1 MLYFSHVVFLLA
13 NTPDIIEVNVT
24 RPERNREV
32 KVFHFDSVNIDGM
45 LHDVYE
51 IAVYGDMEDV
61 LADKYKAWFRG
72 RNEVLVR
79 VPSME
84 VFFLDSAGFDQ
95 HMKKANVHFDRSQES
110 HDVARN
116 RILKDERSQ
125 TRRLLL
131 RFPEDEELSN
141 AVFSPKS
148 SDGEIELEVVPFKRE
163 FSIGPVNKF
172 TTSGARVSWKIA
184 VIGTEARE
192 TKAPGNKGATK
203 LMEKLSSMSI
213 T

>member
-1 MLYFSHVVFLLA
+1 MVPWPQRSASPCPVDGGLLS
-13 NTPDIIEVNVT
+13 
-24 RPERNREV
+24 RLR
-32 KVFHFDSVNIDGM
+32 
-45 LHDVYE
+45 
-51 IAVYGDMEDV
+51 
-61 LADKYKAWFRG
+61 WFRSTYEESQ
-72 RNEVLVR
+72 R
-79 VPSME
+79 P
-84 VFFLDSAGFDQ
+84 F
-95 HMKKANVHFDRSQES
+95 RSLRES

-163 FSIGPVNKF
+163 FSIGPLNKF
-172 TTSGARVSWKIA
+172 TTSGAQVSWKIA